1 MDTSEKSRF
10 NVPYGPDRYRRLSEH
25 FHACADLPLKE
36 RERYLR
42 DAKIADSGLRDEL
55 SSLLRYHAPEAK
67 ALAPRPRRKTWHRK
81 PLFLSGIGAAATSL
95 VLAVRTCTVQR
106 LEATLREDAV
116 LGLRDVVDSRSS
128 LLRSWAAR
136 QKELARSVL
145 EAPDLLLHV
154 AALAEAAESLRE
166 RPQEALRRCPSY
178 RYVSERMS
186 RVPPEL
192 GGRGF
197 LIVSRTGVAL
207 CAEPETLVGHPPA
220 PDGAACRQRMWL
232 GDWVLDGVVVGGPI
246 RDPGGRIQAIALF
259 RFPPEREFRGLLR

>member
-81 PLFLSGIGAAATSL
+81 PLFLSGIGAAATLL

-106 LEATLREDAV
+106 LEAT
-116 LGLRDVVDSRSS
+116 
-128 LLRSWAAR
+128 
-136 QKELARSVL
+136 
-145 EAPDLLLHV
+145 EAKV
-154 AALAEAAESLRE
+154 K
-166 RPQEALRRCPSY
+166 QGGGKI
-178 RYVSERMS
+178 VK
-186 RVPPEL
+186 PP
-192 GGRGF
+192 F
-197 LIVSRTGVAL
+197 TF
-207 CAEPETLVGHPPA
+207 
-220 PDGAACRQRMWL
+220 
-232 GDWVLDGVVVGGPI
+232 
-246 RDPGGRIQAIALF
+246 PGGR
-259 RFPPEREFRGLLR
+259 RFHFTDPSGNELAVWTDQ